1 MQVICTLPNAA
12 SEINGVAFSEHP
24 NGRISDPIDTATAER
39 FLRIPGYI
47 VATETKAEPAALDES
62 ADSPASVRSKRSRT

>member
-39 FLRIPGYI
+39 FLRIPGY
-47 VATETKAEPAALDES
+47 VAAESGVSEDES
-62 ADSPASVRSKRSRT
+62 SDSPASTRSKRSRT